1 MTLTGHDLTLDQL
14 VRIADDGVPVALSPA
29 ARQRSADAFAVLLEA
44 AREGIAVYWFNR
56 GAGEQREV
64 PIFSGDPLSAANKS
78 LIEKIQLA
86 RFKEAEVFGAG
97 PEIDS
102 EELSRAVMAIRANT
116 MSYEAASPQLTQM
129 LVDLLNHRVTPV
141 IRSQGTLGEG
151 DLAVLAAIGATMVGS
166 GDAYYQGVRMSAAA
180 ALARAGLKPLQP
192 FGADDAALISST
204 AYADAKA
211 ALMLEQA
218 HRALNWA
225 DLALAADLQG
235 MNSSITPLSS
245 PVQAARPFPWL
256 NWDAKRVML
265 LIRGSYLFD
274 DDPSR
279 IIQDPESLRASSIR
293 QGAAWQA
300 WEALDKTVLLAINS
314 SDHNPATRVGVS
326 PGDSWELSTPQMMKF
341 YVHGSAADHNL
352 HGYVLSDANWDPYP
366 LANQVEAFTIALG
379 NMDVAVTQRIYRFEN
394 SFFTVVTP
402 QQVLSAEQLKT
413 FPRFHGGYRAADL
426 FQDIQGTM
434 NPVPPEGDAIVA
446 TVEDLETQTRLKT
459 ERARIATD
467 DTMQLLELD
476 LDTGCDWITVRRAQN
491 PKRSFGPATVA
502 ACNALHEAAA
512 HKGKAAFIETTDP
525 STFLPRGGDWPAAPA
540 GRD

>member
-141 IRSQGTLGEG
+141 IRAQGTLGEG

-300 WEALDKTVLLAINS
+300 WAALDKTVLLAINS

-341 YVHGSAADHNL
+341 YVHGSAADGNL
-352 HGYVLSDANWDPYP
+352 HGYVLSDANWRPSP
-366 LANQVEAFTIALG
+366 SRWGTW
-379 NMDVAVTQRIYRFEN
+379 TWP
-394 SFFTVVTP
+394 SP
-402 QQVLSAEQLKT
+402 SAS
-413 FPRFHGGYRAADL
+413 
-426 FQDIQGTM
+426 
-434 NPVPPEGDAIVA
+434 
-446 TVEDLETQTRLKT
+446 
-459 ERARIATD
+459 
-467 DTMQLLELD
+467 
-476 LDTGCDWITVRRAQN
+476 TGSRTASSPSSRRSRCCR
-491 PKRSFGPATVA
+491 RS
-502 ACNALHEAAA
+502 
-512 HKGKAAFIETTDP
+512 
-525 STFLPRGGDWPAAPA
+525 S
-540 GRD
+540 